1 MPADVSLAGVSALDA
16 NSIVLKGVLNF
27 DTVPGLMKQVEL
39 LIKQSTEASV
49 DFSEVEKTNSAGL
62 ALLLE
67 IVRFMQL
74 RNANVQFKNV
84 PEQIAIVARAYG
96 IDTALDSAEFARQA
110 TA

>member
-1 MPADVSLAGVSALDA
+1 VPAEVSLAGISALDA
-16 NSIVLKGVLNF
+16 NSFMVKGVLDF
-27 DTVPGLMKQVEL
+27 DTVPNLTKQAELML
-39 LIKQSTEASV
+39 RQSSDASV

-74 RNANVQFKNV
+74 RNASVQFKNV

-110 TA
+110 IA

>member
-1 MPADVSLAGVSALDA
+1 MLR
-16 NSIVLKGVLNF
+16 GVLDF
-27 DTVPGLMKQVEL
+27 DTVPALMKQAESML
-39 LIKQSTEASV
+39 GPSSNASV

-67 IVRFMQL
+67 MLRFMKL
-74 RNANVQFKNV
+74 RNAHVQFKNV
-84 PEQIAIVARAYG
+84 PEQSAIVARAYG

>member
-1 MPADVSLAGVSALDA
+1 VPADVSLAGVSALDA